1 MLTLLLVLIGWVF
14 FFSPDFATAFT
25 YLSAMFGGGSRAFID
40 PTVKYYLASSWK
52 LLAIG
57 LLGCGPWVKEL
68 YARYVYPQR
77 GLQIVFSAAL
87 LAALVLLCV
96 PYMMNATYQSFLYA
110 QF

>member
-1 MLTLLLVLIGWVF
+1 MF

-25 YLSAMFGGGSRAFID
+25 YLSAMFGAGSRAFID

-68 YARYVYPQR
+68 YARYVYPRR